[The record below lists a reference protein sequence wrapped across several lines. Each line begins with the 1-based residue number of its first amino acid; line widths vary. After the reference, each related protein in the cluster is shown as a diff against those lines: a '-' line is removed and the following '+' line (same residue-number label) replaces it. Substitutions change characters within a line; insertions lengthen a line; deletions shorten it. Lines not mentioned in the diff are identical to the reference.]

1 MAFEELKQKQGVI
14 WGSGP
19 FENIEATIAEMH
31 DVLVERLA
39 PQPGERFLDVGC
51 GTGAVAMRAAQSG
64 AEVTGIDLAPDLIE
78 TAKSRAE
85 DAGLS
90 ITYDVGDCEQLPYED
105 AQFDV
110 VGSSVGVMFAPDH
123 AAVAR
128 QLARVTKPGGR
139 LGITAWT
146 PDGGTGLMF
155 QVMKPFQPPPPPGI
169 GNQFD
174 WGREDYV
181 RGLLGDEFALEFEE
195 HDAPLRAGSGEEVW
209 DLFVTSYGPTKA
221 LANSLD
227 DDRREELHRAFAEFH
242 DQQGVNDGG
251 MSRTYL
257 LTLGTRR

>member
-1 MAFEELKQKQGVI
+1 MAFEELKQKQGVM

-39 PQPGERFLDVGC
+39 PQRGERFLDVGC
-51 GTGAVAMRAAQSG
+51 GTGAVAMRAADTG
-64 AEVTGIDLAPDLIE
+64 AEVTGIDLASDLIE
-78 TAKSRAE
+78 TAKRRAE
-85 DAGLS
+85 GAGLS
-90 ITYDVGDCEQLPYED
+90 ITYDVGDCEALPYDDEE
-105 AQFDV
+105 FDV

-123 AAVAR
+123 PAVAR
-128 QLARVTKPGGR
+128 ELARVTKPGGR

-146 PDGGTGLMF
+146 PDGGIGLMF
-155 QVMKPFQPPPPPGI
+155 QVMKPFQPPPPPGA

-181 RGLLGDEFALEFEE
+181 RGLLGKDFDLEFEE
-195 HDAPLRAGSGEEVW
+195 HDTLLRAESGEAVW

-221 LANSLD
+221 LAQSLED
-227 DDRREELHRAFAEFH
+227 ERREELRRAFSDFH
-242 DQQGVNDGG
+242 NRRGVSDGG